1 MHISL
6 QWLKK
11 YVDIELSTEELA
23 RRLTMTGLEVEST
36 EHLGDKYKG
45 FVVGRVIEVAKHP
58 NADKLTVC
66 KVDAGTE
73 IFQMVCGAP
82 NVATGQKVAVG
93 LVGAEVPHDQHDP
106 AGEPFRLSQV
116 KIRGVDSFGMIC
128 SAFELDLGEDKAGIL
143 VLDSSAV
150 PGTPLSEYLG
160 LDDTVFDIGIT
171 PNRPD
176 AMNHLGIAREIA
188 AMTGEKLKL
197 PRIKLTEGKKKTK
210 EFASA
215 KVMDTV
221 ACPRYTVRVLLNVN
235 IGPSPEWMQNFL
247 QAIGIRPVNNIVDI
261 TNYVLMECG
270 HPLHAFDYDKISG
283 HEIVVRCGNQGQSFT
298 TLDHKERKLRG
309 DTLMIC
315 DSEGPLAVAGVM
327 GGTNSEI
334 SEATTNVLIE
344 SAYFDPKSV
353 RRTSKYLG
361 ISTDA
366 SQRFER
372 GADPNATRWAADR
385 AASLMQDL
393 CGGEVLC
400 NPIDVYPR
408 KIVPKKVS
416 LRVKKANEILGTTL
430 RASEV
435 SALLHRLGI
444 DDVTSAGKK
453 GVKDELL
460 FCVPTS
466 RPDLEREIDLVEEIA
481 RMYGYDNIG
490 IQTRTS
496 LEYSIHAPASDA
508 QDALRE
514 WLIGRGFHEIITNS
528 MEHQWMASLAS
539 NKAVEV
545 ANPISKDMG
554 FLRTSLIP
562 SALAVVRNNVSQ
574 GAKNLRLF
582 ELGRVYFRDQG
593 TGKPGW
599 IAGFEEFPK
608 LILVFYGDARPQDW
622 DIQSKFTDI
631 FDVKGELDALFG
643 KIFLD
648 NYKFIP
654 YPTTKA
660 LTEDGLLI
668 EINGEEA
675 GLLGKVRKTVLQRF
689 DIESEV
695 FVAEL
700 DAGILGRVMNE
711 RRAYRAPSRYPLVAR
726 DLAIVVDEGLP
737 VEELFSEIRRASGPL
752 LTSVELFDI
761 YRGNQIAAGKKSCAF
776 SLEYR
781 SEDHTL
787 TQDEIE
793 VIVRNVI
800 GHLSS
805 KFNASLRA

>member
-1 MHISL
+1 
-6 QWLKK
+6 
-11 YVDIELSTEELA
+11 
-23 RRLTMTGLEVEST
+23 
-36 EHLGDKYKG
+36 
-45 FVVGRVIEVAKHP
+45 
-58 NADKLTVC
+58 
-66 KVDAGTE
+66 
-73 IFQMVCGAP
+73 
-82 NVATGQKVAVG
+82 
-93 LVGAEVPHDQHDP
+93 
-106 AGEPFRLSQV
+106 
-116 KIRGVDSFGMIC
+116 
-128 SAFELDLGEDKAGIL
+128 
-143 VLDSSAV
+143 
-150 PGTPLSEYLG
+150 LSEYLG

-188 AMTGEKLKL
+188 AITGKKLKL
-197 PRIKLTEGKKKTK
+197 PRIRFAESKKKTK
-210 EFASA
+210 EFAS
-215 KVMDTV
+215 VRVIDSV
-221 ACPRYTVRVLLNVN
+221 ACPRYTVRVLLSVNV
-235 IGPSPEWMQNFL
+235 GPSPKWMQNLL
-247 QAIGIRPVNNIVDI
+247 QAVGIRPINNVVDA

-270 HPLHAFDYDKISG
+270 HPLHAFDYDKISR
-283 HEIVVRCGNQGQSFT
+283 HEIIVKCGNQGQPFT

-315 DSEGPLAVAGVM
+315 DSDGPLAVAGVM
-327 GGTNSEI
+327 GGINSEI
-334 SEATTNVLIE
+334 SEATTNVLLE
-344 SAYFDPKSV
+344 SAYFDPRSV

-361 ISTDA
+361 ISSDA

-385 AASLMQDL
+385 AASLMREF

-408 KIVPKKVS
+408 RIVPKRVP

-430 RASEV
+430 RASMV
-435 SALLHRLGI
+435 SALLHKLGI
-444 DDVTSAGKK
+444 DDIKSAGKK
-453 GVKDELL
+453 KVKDELVFL
-460 FCVPTS
+460 VPTS
-466 RPDLEREIDLVEEIA
+466 RQDLEREIDLVEEIA
-481 RMYGYDNIG
+481 RMYGYGNIG

-496 LEYSIHAPASDA
+496 LEYSTHAPAPDA
-508 QDALRE
+508 DDVLRE
-514 WLIGRGFHEIITNS
+514 WLIGRGFREIITNS
-528 MEHQWMASLAS
+528 MEHEWMASLAS

-562 SALAVVRNNVSQ
+562 SALSVVRNNVFQ

-582 ELGRVYFRDQG
+582 EIGRVYFRDRRP
-593 TGKPGW
+593 GKPGW

-608 LILVFYGDARPQDW
+608 LILVFYGNARPQDW
-622 DIQSKFTDI
+622 DIKSRFIDI
-631 FDVKGELDALFG
+631 FDVKGELEALFE

-660 LTEDGLLI
+660 LTEDGLLV

-675 GLLGKVRKTVLQRF
+675 GFLGNVRKTVLQRF
-689 DIESEV
+689 DIESDV
-695 FVAEL
+695 YVAEL
-700 DAGILGRVMNE
+700 EAGILSRVMHE

-737 VEELFSEIRRASGPL
+737 VEDLVSEIRRASGPL

-761 YRGNQIAAGKKSCAF
+761 YRGNQIGAGKKSCAF
-776 SLEYR
+776 SMEYR

-787 TQDEIE
+787 TQEEIE

>member
-1 MHISL
+1 MRISL

-11 YVDIELSTEELA
+11 YVDIELPTEELA
-23 RRLTMTGLEVEST
+23 RRLTMAGLEVEST
-36 EHLGDKYKG
+36 EHLGEKYKG

-66 KVDAGTE
+66 KVDTGSE
-73 IFQMVCGAP
+73 ILQVVCGAP
-82 NVATGQKVAVG
+82 NVAPGQKVAVG
-93 LVGAEVPHDQHDP
+93 LVGTEVPHDQHDP
-106 AGEPFRLSQV
+106 AGKPFRLSHV
-116 KIRGVDSFGMIC
+116 KIRGVDSYGMIC
-128 SAFELDLGEDKAGIL
+128 SGFELDLGDDKAGIL
-143 VLDSSAV
+143 ILEPSAT
-150 PGTPLSEYLG
+150 PGSALSEYLG

-188 AMTGEKLKL
+188 AMTGKKLKL
-197 PRIKLTEGKKKTK
+197 PRIKLTESKRKTK
-210 EFASA
+210 EFASV

-221 ACPRYTVRVLLNVN
+221 ACPRYTVRALLNVN
-235 IGPSPEWMQNFL
+235 VGPSPKWMQNFL
-247 QAIGIRPVNNIVDI
+247 QAVGVRPVNNVVDV

-283 HEIVVRCGNQGQSFT
+283 HEIIVKCGNQRQSFT

-315 DSEGPLAVAGVM
+315 DSDGPLAVAGVM

-334 SEATTNVLIE
+334 SEATTNVLLE
-344 SAYFDPKSV
+344 SAYFDPQSV

-361 ISTDA
+361 ISSDA

-372 GADPNATRWAADR
+372 GADPNATRWAANR
-385 AASLMQDL
+385 ATSLLQEL
-393 CGGEVLC
+393 CGGEVLS

-408 KIVPKKVS
+408 KIVSKKVP

-430 RASEV
+430 RASMV
-435 SALLHRLGI
+435 SAVLRRLGI
-444 DDVTSAGKK
+444 DDITSGSKK
-453 GVKDELL
+453 RVKDELL
-460 FCVPTS
+460 FLVPTS

-481 RMYGYDNIG
+481 RIHGYDNIG

-508 QDALRE
+508 HDVLRE
-514 WLIGRGFHEIITNS
+514 WLIGRGFREIITNS
-528 MEHQWMASLAS
+528 MEHEWMASLAS

-562 SALAVVRNNVSQ
+562 SALSVVRNNVFQ

-582 ELGRVYFRDQG
+582 EIGRVYFRDQR

-599 IAGFEEFPK
+599 IAGFDEFPK
-608 LILVFYGDARPQDW
+608 LILVFYGNAHPQDW
-622 DIQSKFTDI
+622 DIQSRSTDI
-631 FDVKGELDALFG
+631 FDVKGELEALFE
-643 KIFLD
+643 KFFLD

-660 LTEDGLLI
+660 LTEDGLLV

-675 GLLGKVRKTVLQRF
+675 GFLGKVRKTVLQRF
-689 DIESEV
+689 DIESDV
-695 FVAEL
+695 HVAEL
-700 DAGILGRVMNE
+700 EAGILSRVMDE
-711 RRAYRAPSRYPLVAR
+711 RRAYRVPSKYPLVAR
-726 DLAIVVDEGLP
+726 DLAMVVDEGLP
-737 VEELFSEIRRASGPL
+737 VEELVSEIRRASGPL

-761 YRGNQIAAGKKSCAF
+761 YRGNQIATGKKSCAF

-787 TQDEIE
+787 TQEEIE